1 MFANLPAAA
10 ALLLLPLAT
19 ASPVAPRA
27 ATDVPVSV
35 TVDTHPE
42 VATGTAYNWAEGW
55 KADFPIHPSCN
66 ATLRNQLEA
75 GLQETIQLAAH
86 ARDHLL
92 RWGSESELARKY
104 FGNASVAGPIGWY
117 SRIVSS
123 DKGAMLFRCDDPDR
137 NCATQEAWA
146 GHWRGDNATQ
156 ETVICDLSYEI
167 RRPLSAVCNLGYT
180 VAESRLNTYWAT
192 DLLHR
197 VLHVPLITDAQVEHY
212 AETYADVLDLA
223 KSDPAKSVLDSDALQ
238 YFAIDAWAYD
248 IAAPGV
254 GCPGKVPEAE
264 AETTATATATETAAA
279 TTAAA
284 AGAAT
289 STDAD
294 HEHCHTHADGSL
306 HCQ

>member
-1 MFANLPAAA
+1 MFANLPAA
-10 ALLLLPLAT
+10 ALLLLPLAA
-19 ASPVAPRA
+19 ASPVVPRA
-27 ATDVPVSV
+27 ATDAPVSV

-42 VATGTAYNWAEGW
+42 VPTGTAYNWAEGW

-75 GLQETIQLAAH
+75 GLKETVQLAAH

-92 RWGSESELARKY
+92 RWGSESELVRKY

-117 SRIVSS
+117 SRVVSS
-123 DKGAMLFRCDDPDR
+123 DKGPMLFRCDDPDR
-137 NCATQEAWA
+137 NCATQDGWA
-146 GHWRGDNATQ
+146 GHWRGNNATQ

-167 RRPLSAVCNLGYT
+167 RRPLSAVCNQGYT

-197 VLHVPLITDAQVEHY
+197 VFHVPHISDGQVEHY
-212 AETYADVLDLA
+212 AETYADVLELA
-223 KSDPAKSVLDSDALQ
+223 VSDPSKSVIDSDALQ

-254 GCPGKVPEAE
+254 GCPGKVPEPEAE

-284 AGAAT
+284 AASAT
-289 STDAD
+289 STDD